1 MDFHMHLRHCGL
13 TMTRY
18 IFMTHI
24 RSARVHEL
32 ALLPIGDL
40 FQTCICKLPKNR
52 RVVPV
57 LVLQML
63 LLLLLMMMIMMMMMT
78 IMMMLLLLML
88 ELLLLLFFMMM
99 MMMMMMVMMMM
110 MMMMMNLTYK
120 RCRLPLSHS
129 RRESDPALSTSAT
142 WLTSTV
148 KKFIFAIL

>member
-1 MDFHMHLRHCGL
+1 MHLRHCGL

-57 LVLQML
+57 LVLQMM
-63 LLLLLMMMIMMMMMT
+63 MMMIMMMMMT
-78 IMMMLLLLML
+78 IMMMLLLMML
-88 ELLLLLFFMMM
+88 ELLLLLLLFFMM
-99 MMMMMMVMMMM
+99 MMMM

-148 KKFIFAIL
+148 KMLIFAIL